1 MKIVKKIILVV
12 ACLGMTACTT
22 VNITK
27 TAKGI
32 YPATNPADVQ
42 IKAVVPVNRDFD
54 EIGILSANVAGTDPS
69 KAYNTI
75 REKAAA
81 IGADAI
87 IINNQMP
94 YGGNTIINGAAIK
107 YK

>member
-1 MKIVKKIILVV
+1 MKIVKKVILVV
-12 ACLGMTACTT
+12 ACLAVTACST

-32 YPATNPADVQ
+32 YPSTAAADVQ
-42 IKAVVPVNRDFD
+42 ILGIVPVNQDF
-54 EIGILSANVAGTDPS
+54 EELGILSANVVGTDPS
-69 KAYNTI
+69 KVYNTI

-81 IGADAI
+81 IGADAV

-94 YGGNTIINGAAIK
+94 YGSRTIINGSAIK